1 MELRHLRAFVAV
13 AEEAHFGRAAQRL
26 HMAQP
31 PLSQQVKQLERE
43 LGVLLLERTTRRVR
57 TTNAGVVFLER
68 ARAIL
73 SDVERARESVLLAER
88 GESGVIRVG
97 LTGATTWRLLP
108 RLARAYRKRYPMVRL
123 ELQPAVFS
131 GQQVS
136 ALLDNSIDV
145 GFLRAPVPPEP
156 LTGRVLLNE
165 PLVAAL
171 PAEHQLARLDSVDLA
186 AMADENFV
194 SYPSLH
200 GSSLRDAAFLACAS
214 VGFTPGVVQ
223 VAPDTH
229 TVVSLVSAGVGV
241 ALLPASV
248 ESLRFEG
255 VAYRSITGAD
265 VWVPICLA
273 WRANDSSPVLA
284 GFLTVADEILP
295 DAPPRTAPATLPRW
309 SSSASP
315 GYVDARDAER

>member
-136 ALLDNSIDV
+136 ADFHAASLT
-145 GFLRAPVPPEP
+145 PVSGE
-156 LTGRVLLNE
+156 
-165 PLVAAL
+165 LVA
-171 PAEHQLARLDSVDLA
+171 E
-186 AMADENFV
+186 
-194 SYPSLH
+194 
-200 GSSLRDAAFLACAS
+200 SS
-214 VGFTPGVVQ
+214 
-223 VAPDTH
+223 VAPPGH
-229 TVVSLVSAGVGV
+229 CGVLGEV
-241 ALLPASV
+241 
-248 ESLRFEG
+248 G
-255 VAYRSITGAD
+255 
-265 VWVPICLA
+265 LA
-273 WRANDSSPVLA
+273 ED
-284 GFLTVADEILP
+284 G
-295 DAPPRTAPATLPRW
+295 
-309 SSSASP
+309 
-315 GYVDARDAER
+315 